1 MAAKKKTPAKKT
13 TPKNNPNNQMAGYV
27 LLGRITQSVASEIKS
42 PAGYIYADRGNTHL
56 NKHRPETNENGI
68 SFAKRVIEKFNQVR
82 QGSGDSFLLVIYNEK
97 ISQVV
102 AVQVAPLKKQILL
115 RGKIRPYHAEKEPDR
130 KIDTLGKIKK
140 NSHNVGIMR
149 DIVCFQL
156 YFPKVL

>member
-102 AVQVAPLKKQILL
+102 AVQVAPLKNKFCYEVKSVL
-115 RGKIRPYHAEKEPDR
+115 
-130 KIDTLGKIKK
+130 
-140 NSHNVGIMR
+140 IMR
-149 DIVCFQL
+149 KKSLTGKSIL
-156 YFPKVL
+156 WEK